1 MEGVVAGAVVTG
13 AMRTLLPKLAALLGK
28 KYKLSRGV
36 EKQISAMKDEMS
48 SMNALLLK
56 LSGIEDLDVQDKE
69 WRDKVRELSYDMEDC
84 IDIFR
89 HELDGGAAKGWYK
102 RRLKKLKS
110 RYKIGKRIEELKAR
124 VVEARN
130 CYSRYK
136 LEERL
141 GCPRP
146 QGLKIDPLLQA
157 LYADP
162 RTLVGID
169 GPKGKLVELLRM
181 EENARQLKVVSV
193 VGFGGMGKTTLTK
206 QVYEKIRRDFHCTA
220 FVSVSQN
227 PSMVKVLS
235 DIHKGLWSW
244 VPSSLNDEAQLIDRL
259 RTRLKDKRYL
269 IVIDD
274 LWSSGAWDVIKCLF
288 VENNLGSRVITT
300 TRNQDV
306 ARHCCSSFRGHVY
319 KIRPLNDLDAKRL
332 FHRRIF
338 HTEDACPEQLKSV
351 SDGIIKKCGG
361 VPLAILSVA
370 SILATH
376 EEVNSREIW
385 EKIHNYLGLQLEE
398 NPALGCMRHVLNLG
412 YRDLSLDL
420 KTCLLYLGIFP
431 EDSEI
436 FKDDLVKRW
445 IAEGFIPEKHG
456 YGGPEELAE
465 SYLSQLI
472 NKNMIQIGELDD
484 CGHVLSCRVH
494 DLMLEFIILKS
505 REENFTTI
513 INDPH
518 SPSGHLAVRRLSLQV
533 RNSDCNNLV
542 ENMDLTQA
550 RSFNFWGPAHC
561 MPSLSKFQLVRVV
574 HLEFYDSKEVQY
586 DASSISSFFQLRYLR
601 TRGARCEELLKQLRT
616 LQQLTLEIVDADDH
630 LKLDVRELPSTLW
643 HLIVPARVGLTGGI
657 GRMTSLR
664 TLAEFKIILDDV
676 DRMNSL
682 GDLSNLRELK
692 LFLWQYGSGD
702 TCDSLLSSLC
712 GLVSLQSLSMR
723 GMSLHVD
730 ALTCW
735 SPPPRH
741 LQRLHVLCCP
751 FSTVS
756 DWITQHDMLRSLE
769 VEVVSL
775 QRDGVHVLARLTLL
789 VHLTLHVTEH
799 VPEEGVVV
807 PGGAF
812 PNLKDF
818 CFRSLVPCLMF
829 EAGAMPRLQSLTIE
843 CYEQAARQGDGV
855 LDGIEHLGSLK
866 AFKVDIYKRRDF
878 LSRFLCSRP
887 PHMEQLPKTWDLQSL
902 EAAVRVAI
910 SKHPGSPDISI
921 SYV

>member
-1 MEGVVAGAVVTG
+1 MEGAVAGAVVTG

-36 EKQISAMKDEMS
+36 EKQISSMKDEMS

-56 LSGIEDLDVQDKE
+56 LSGVEDLDVQDKE

-89 HELDGGAAKGWYK
+89 HELDGGTAKGWYK

-110 RYKIGKRIEELKAR
+110 RYKIGKRIEELKA
-124 VVEARN
+124 
-130 CYSRYK
+130 
-136 LEERL
+136 
-141 GCPRP
+141 
-146 QGLKIDPLLQA
+146 QA

-162 RTLVGID
+162 GTLVGID

-181 EENARQLKVVSV
+181 EENAPQLKVVSV

-206 QVYEKIRRDFHCTA
+206 QVYEKIRRDFDCTA

-235 DIHKGLWSW
+235 DIHKGVWSW

-259 RTRLKDKRYL
+259 RTRLQDKRYL

-300 TRNQDV
+300 TRNEDV

-319 KIRPLNDLDAKRL
+319 KIKPLNNLDSKRL

-370 SILATH
+370 SILASH

-385 EKIHNYLGLQLEE
+385 EKIHNYLGLQLEA
-398 NPALGCMRHVLNLG
+398 NPGLGCMRHVLNLG
-412 YRDLSLDL
+412 YTDLSLDL

-533 RNSDCNNLV
+533 RNSDCNDLV

-561 MPSLSKFQLVRVV
+561 MPSLSKFQLVRVL
-574 HLEFYDSKEVQY
+574 HLDFYDSKRERY
-586 DASSISSFFQLRYLR
+586 DAFSISSLFQLRYLR
-601 TRGARCEELLKQLRT
+601 TRGARCKELLKQLRT
-616 LQQLTLEIVDADDH
+616 LQKLKTLEIVDADDY

-643 HLIVPARVGLTGGI
+643 YLIVPAGVDLIGGI

-664 TLAEFKIILDDV
+664 TLAEFEIILDDV
-676 DRMNSL
+676 DRMKSL
-682 GDLSNLRELK
+682 GDLSNLRELQ
-692 LFLWQYGSGD
+692 LFRCQYGIGD
-702 TCDSLLSSLC
+702 TCDSLLSSLRRL
-712 GLVSLQSLSMR
+712 GSLQSLTIR
-723 GMSLHVD
+723 GSLNVD
-730 ALTCW
+730 VLTCW

-741 LQRLHVLCCP
+741 LQRLHVLECP

-756 DWITQHDMLRSLE
+756 DWIAQLDMLRSLK

-775 QRDGVHVLARLTLL
+775 QRDGVEVLARLTLL
-789 VHLTLHVTEH
+789 VHLRLHVTEH

-807 PGGAF
+807 PGGVF
-812 PNLKDF
+812 PNLTDF
-818 CFRSLVPCLMF
+818 CFRSLVPCLKF
-829 EAGAMPRLQSLTIE
+829 EAGAMPRVQSLTIQ
-843 CYEQAARQGDGV
+843 CYAQAARQSDGI
-855 LDGIEHLGSLK
+855 LDGIEHLRSLN
-866 AFKVDIYKRRDF
+866 ACKVHIYKRRDF
-878 LSRFLCSRP
+878 LSRFLRSRP
-887 PHMEQLPKTWDLQSL
+887 PHVEELPTTWDMQSL